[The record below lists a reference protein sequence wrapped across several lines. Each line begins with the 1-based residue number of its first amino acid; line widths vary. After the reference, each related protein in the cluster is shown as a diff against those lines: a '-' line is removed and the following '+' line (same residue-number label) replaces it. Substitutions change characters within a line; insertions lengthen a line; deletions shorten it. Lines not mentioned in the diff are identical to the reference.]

1 MKNILA
7 HISSLGKPN
16 ISRWKPA
23 TEGARFKK
31 NASLLITTA
40 FYKNNLQVFNL
51 TELYSCL
58 V

>member
-16 ISRWKPA
+16 ISRWKP
-23 TEGARFKK
+23 ARFKK